1 MGFYGNITNT
11 SNTTF
16 VFDKIYPNR
25 LSMDANVNNDGIF
38 IGRYVLVEYQNTAAY
53 PVIYIKGSKFYS
65 SPNCEAVTQIKF
77 LTGTRADNTDVDKDG
92 YFDGVYENE
101 IVQNY
106 VNLKQNGN
114 NITFD
119 KIEYYK
125 CTGGVGGFATF
136 EKTTPANQSD
146 YIKNFGI
153 DEMHYSNEKSF
164 KGYDST
170 VWTKTS
176 VESAGRLITKYVQIA
191 DLNSVVPTFDIAAD
205 APTMVPITPHFDADS
220 TNVYY
225 KLHMQTPFGFRVKE
239 NTKQSDQTTTHYE
252 TVYDKNGNITSQ
264 NKRENV
270 KADIFYNKNA
280 LEYKPNDKTNRVET
294 EPKGQDEIKLTIG
307 KSTDYD
313 TKYQH
318 YTEGDVQGDIQEL
331 SIHLPSVGYMVSQGW
346 DIIHGPNRDD
356 AQTDNNSSL
365 QGRLDSFKAMEK
377 DAIPMKRN
385 NDGTFVGSRINGNSN
400 RTVGTNKIL
409 EENLSTSFDQDD
421 AWIRTKINTT
431 GLNNTNKLSGISIH
445 HTWHKQAD
453 TTSTTN
459 KNSDNVSSSKASD
472 KIDLY
477 TPIVDK
483 AGHVVGKNTE
493 TVTLPYGFKTIATNG
508 RGTSTAENA
517 STTPSN
523 SNIVAESTQ
532 DTLNINSGNKWIRMD
547 TAVSSDTLTIAHDI
561 HETSSTSDT
570 TDWTKTEANTTIPVP
585 VYSFDDAGHYESH
598 HTESYKLPFG
608 YGKITGDSGSTT
620 ATATYDS
627 LAITAD
633 DAWIETTVS
642 KDKVNITH
650 TGPVTGT
657 PVTVANVEPEFGET
671 FTITDWQYDSKGHKY
686 GSTTHTVKM
695 PDGSY
700 TPANTATTHTD
711 IITSLGFTP
720 RTGAIT
726 STKANTDTLT
736 LYNYSANSG
745 NLDIKATDTINDG
758 LKKVQNHINSLDM
771 SSVSTT
777 DFITEITQIDG
788 QVAVKRAKAGTLEL
802 GTDSTEKT
810 VLGTDS
816 LNQAI
821 NKIEARIKA
830 EEENRKNAIDTLYG
844 NNGEKIAETFDTIKE
859 IADFLEQEDND
870 KQSGVEKII
879 SDINTN
885 TYAISTEESRATSA
899 ETNLATNIA
908 TEEARA
914 KGAEQTLTTNLNNE
928 ITRAKGAES
937 TLTTNLS
944 GEITRATNA
953 ENTLN
958 TRITNLV
965 GNTSVSTQI
974 AAFGNTLGTAAKSDA
989 NDFAPAGYYDDRV
1002 LTSVYEAKIASLEA
1016 TIAALEARI
1025 SILEPQ
1031 PELPVSE

>member
-16 VFDKIYPNR
+16 SFDRIYPNR
-25 LSMDANVNNDGIF
+25 LAMDANANNDGIF
-38 IGRYVLVEYQNTAAY
+38 IGRYVLVEYEQSAAY
-53 PVIYIKGSKFYS
+53 PNIYINNGKYYS
-65 SPNCEAVTQIKF
+65 SPNFEEVTRIKYKSGGRPASD
-77 LTGTRADNTDVDKDG
+77 TSNDVFYLGEFGQKQESEKIYFYMCDG
-92 YFDGVYENE
+92 YETVEENL
-101 IVQNY
+101 Y
-106 VNLKQNGN
+106 
-114 NITFD
+114 
-119 KIEYYK
+119 
-125 CTGGVGGFATF
+125 ATF
-136 EKTTPANQSD
+136 KQVTAVNKDDATPYLINHNID
-146 YIKNFGI
+146 YEEYKNA
-153 DEMHYSNEKSF
+153 
-164 KGYDST
+164 KGYDSS
-170 VWTKTS
+170 VWTKVNEEKNGKLVT
-176 VESAGRLITKYVQIA
+176 RYRNIA
-191 DLNSVVPTFDIAAD
+191 DLNSVVPTFDLETD
-205 APTMVPITPHFDADS
+205 APTMTPITPHFDADS

-225 KLHMQTPFGFRVKE
+225 KLHTQPQWGLRVAAQEDE
-239 NTKQSDQTTTHYE
+239 NSDSTTTWQFTTYNPATDEIITHEEKNKAAAINFNGPAFDAQVGKANVLKHDSGENYITILPTGE
-252 TVYDKNGNITSQ
+252 SGKKYYTHTNKNGEKIYEQ
-264 NKRENV
+264 
-270 KADIFYNKNA
+270 A
-280 LEYKPNDKTNRVET
+280 P
-294 EPKGQDEIKLTIG
+294 
-307 KSTDYD
+307 
-313 TKYQH
+313 
-318 YTEGDVQGDIQEL
+318 DIQEMR
-331 SIHLPSVGYMVSQGW
+331 INLPAIGNMMSDAW

-356 AQTDNNSSL
+356 AQTDTNSSL

-421 AWIRTKINTT
+421 AWIRTEIDTT
-431 GLNNTNKLSGISIH
+431 GLDNTNKLSGISIH

-459 KNSDNVSSSKASD
+459 KNTDNVSSSQVSD

-508 RGTSTAENA
+508 RGTSTIENA

-523 SNIVAESTQ
+523 SNIIAESTQ

-547 TAVSSDTLTIAHDI
+547 TTVSSDTLTIAHDI
-561 HETSSTSDT
+561 HETSSTTS
-570 TDWTKTEANTTIPVP
+570 TKTLVSETAATTFNVP
-585 VYSFDDAGHYESH
+585 TYSFDDAGHYLSH
-598 HTESYKLPFG
+598 DTKTITVPYG
-608 YGKITGDSGSTT
+608 YGKITGDSGSTS
-620 ATATYDS
+620 ATATFDT
-627 LAITAD
+627 LAIKAD

-642 KDKVNITH
+642 QDKVNITH

-671 FTITDWQYDSKGHKY
+671 FSITDWQYDSKGHKY
-686 GSTTHTVKM
+686 GSTTHTVKI

-700 TPANTATTHTD
+700 TPANSATIHTD
-711 IITSLGFTP
+711 IITSLGFIP

-745 NLDIKATDTINDG
+745 NLDIKATDTINNG

-771 SSVSTT
+771 SSISTT
-777 DFITEITQIDG
+777 EFITEITQIDG

-830 EEENRKNAIDTLYG
+830 EEENRKNAIDILYG

-885 TYAISTEESRATSA
+885 AYNIAQEKLRAESTEITLS
-899 ETNLATNIA
+899 TNLAN
-908 TEEARA
+908 
-914 KGAEQTLTTNLNNE
+914 
-928 ITRAKGAES
+928 
-937 TLTTNLS
+937 
-944 GEITRATNA
+944 EITRATNA
-953 ENTLN
+953 ENANTNLINQEASRAQNKENEIVNNLNNEISRATEEEGKLN
-958 TRITNLV
+958 TRIDNLV
-965 GNTSVSTQI
+965 GNTKVSTQI
-974 AAFGNTLGTAAKSDA
+974 DNKINIFNSTLGSAAYTESDMYA
-989 NDFAPAGYYDDRV
+989 LAGSYDNRV
-1002 LTSVYEAKIASLEA
+1002 LQSVYDTKIAELEA
-1016 TIAALEARI
+1016 TILALTAKVEALE
-1025 SILEPQ
+1025 
-1031 PELPVSE
+1031 PESETPVESE